1 MMPRWLYLWP
11 LHFVEIGYIIFG
23 AIFLLARERSHGK
36 TKKADRVSIVA
47 IFIQAVA
54 FAIAWTIARKHFT
67 PFLPMVDWRA
77 QYLVAT
83 LIVVLVIASLI
94 FVMAAVRTLGQQWSL
109 QARVLEH
116 HELVQRG
123 PYRIVRHPI
132 YTGMF
137 GMLVAASLAHGHW
150 VGLLI
155 ASLVYYF
162 GTVIRIRSEEKLLR
176 EQFGRVYEE
185 YTREVPAFI
194 PLGGTRAVVSQK
206 S

>member
-11 LHFVEIGYIIFG
+11 LYFVEIGYIIFG
-23 AIFLLARERSHGK
+23 AIFLLARKRSHGK
-36 TKKADRVSIVA
+36 TKKTDRVSIVA
-47 IFIQAVA
+47 IFIQALA

-116 HELVQRG
+116 HQLVQRG

-137 GMLVAASLAHGHW
+137 GMLAAASLAHGHW

-155 ASLVYYF
+155 ASVVYYF
-162 GTVIRIRSEEKLLR
+162 GTIIRIRSEEKLLR
-176 EQFGRVYEE
+176 EQFGRAYEE

>member
-47 IFIQAVA
+47 IFIQALA

-67 PFLPMVDWRA
+67 PFLSMVDWRA

-83 LIVVLVIASLI
+83 LIVV
-94 FVMAAVRTLGQQWSL
+94 MAAVRTLGQQWSL
-109 QARVLEH
+109 HARVLEH

-137 GMLVAASLAHGHW
+137 GMLVVASLAHGHW
-150 VGLLI
+150 GGLLI

-162 GTVIRIRSEEKLLR
+162 GTVIRVRAEEKLLR
-176 EQFGRVYEE
+176 EQFGAAYEE
-185 YTREVPAFI
+185 YARKVPAFI
-194 PLGGTRAVVSQK
+194 PLM
-206 S
+206 

>member
-47 IFIQAVA
+47 IFIQALA

-137 GMLVAASLAHGHW
+137 GMLRRRQPRS
-150 VGLLI
+150 
-155 ASLVYYF
+155 
-162 GTVIRIRSEEKLLR
+162 RILGRSSDR
-176 EQFGRVYEE
+176 
-185 YTREVPAFI
+185 
-194 PLGGTRAVVSQK
+194 VVSLLFRHHHPHPQRRK
-206 S
+206 TFA